1 MRRFRG
7 LWILA
12 CAGLTA
18 FLAGCASFPTQV
30 LLDPARF
37 ENDAIRVEWAIGINF
52 FRIKLTNITDAQ
64 INLDMANS
72 AIISVDGEARPLSVV
87 TRKDAAMVPPRSYVV
102 LGADQGAVFGTDI
115 LGRFNA
121 ESEDRY
127 PMPGNVS
134 SDDRVFL
141 KGHTGETIR
150 LFLTAEVR
158 GKKVVYD
165 IAYKISG
172 ATRVGSRAE
181 AAPAQP
187 APPPV
192 VQPAPKTK

>member
-7 LWILA
+7 SWILV
-12 CAGLTA
+12 CAGVTS

-37 ENDAIRVEWAIGINF
+37 ENDAIRLEWAIGVNF

-64 INLDMANS
+64 VDLDLANS

-87 TRKDAAMVPPRSYVV
+87 MRKDTAMVPPRSYVV

-121 ESEDRY
+121 ETEERY
-127 PMPGNVS
+127 PMPMNVS

-150 LFLTAEVR
+150 LYLTAEVR
-158 GKKVVYD
+158 GKKTVYD
-165 IAYKISG
+165 ISYKISG

-181 AAPAQP
+181 AAPAP
-187 APPPV
+187 A
-192 VQPAPKTK
+192 VQPVPKGKM